1 MRPTVLVRAGRRER
15 NDAFYPYVCEKTDSF
30 LGELTGNAL
39 SAPTVASMAP
49 VVLVEFDVRAGRRP
63 RRVVQQVVRI
73 AFRAGHPGATV
84 GLLAL
89 SSRVGMVHIPSGE
102 QLHAGRSD
110 YHFVDPLIPTMV
122 APTTIVRAASIQYW
136 I

>member
-1 MRPTVLVRAGRRER
+1 MSICGGSRPLM
-15 NDAFYPYVCEKTDSF
+15 PPS
-30 LGELTGNAL
+30 L
-39 SAPTVASMAP
+39 
-49 VVLVEFDVRAGRRP
+49 LVELDMHAGWLP
-63 RRVVQQVVRI
+63 RRMVKIARI
-73 AFRAGHPGATV
+73 AFRAGHPGATA